1 MVQYFSDW
9 DGLVLV
15 GVRWRG
21 GGGGAEVVGWVEM
34 VFGGVRAGGTKYLD
48 R

>member
-21 GGGGAEVVGWVEM
+21 GGGGAEVVWVEM
-34 VFGGVRAGGTKYLD
+34 VLGGESLRYQIF
-48 R
+48 RQMN